1 MYKSLQELC
10 EIAGEQKKELYEIVL
25 EEDCHER
32 GISVEEGFAQ
42 VTRVYQAMKEADLE
56 YDGSITSTSKL
67 AGGDGEK
74 LRQYRESGKS
84 LCGDYVI
91 GVMEK
96 AVKMGESNACMKRIV
111 ASPTAGSCGVVP
123 AVLLSLQGRF
133 SYSDEEMTKALL
145 VAAGIG
151 GVIAS
156 RAFIA
161 GAAGGCQAEIG
172 SASAMAAAGLAY
184 MQGADSEGCANAL
197 ALALKSMLGL
207 TCDPV
212 CGLVE
217 VPCIKRNVSGA
228 VNAITA
234 AQMTMAGIKSVIPAD
249 EVIDS
254 MRRIGNDM
262 PVCLKETGEGGLAIT
277 PTAKVYK
284 EKLNNIDN

>member
-10 EIAGEQKKELYEIVL
+10 EIATEQNKKIYEVVL

-42 VTRVYQAMKEADLE
+42 VTKVYQAMKEADQE
-56 YDGSITSTSKL
+56 YDVGITSTSKL

-74 LRQYRESGKS
+74 LRQYREKETS
-84 LCGDYVI
+84 LCGDFVV

-123 AVLLSLQGRF
+123 AVLLSLQERF

-172 SASAMAAAGLAY
+172 SASAMAAGAAAYLQGGDMDTICHAAAMALKNLLGLA
-184 MQGADSEGCANAL
+184 
-197 ALALKSMLGL
+197 
-207 TCDPV
+207 CDPV
-212 CGLVE
+212 GGLVE
-217 VPCIKRNVSGA
+217 VPCVKRNVIGA
-228 VNAITA
+228 TSALTA
-234 AQMTMAGIKSVIPAD
+234 TDMALAGIRSKIPPD
-249 EVIDS
+249 EVIDA
-254 MRRIGNDM
+254 MRSIGVAM
-262 PVCLKETGEGGLAIT
+262 PSCIKETGKGGLAMT
-277 PTAKVYK
+277 PEGQKYMPGV
-284 EKLNNIDN
+284 

>member
-10 EIAGEQKKELYEIVL
+10 EIATEQNKKIYEVVL

-32 GISVEEGFAQ
+32 GIPVEEGFAQ
-42 VTRVYQAMKEADLE
+42 VTKVYQAMKEADQE
-56 YDGSITSTSKL
+56 YDAGITSTSKL

-74 LRQYRESGKS
+74 LRQYREKDPS
-84 LCGDYVI
+84 LCGDFVV

-123 AVLLSLQGRF
+123 AVLLSLQERF

-172 SASAMAAAGLAY
+172 SASAMAAGAAAYLQGGDMDTICHAAAMALKNLLGLA
-184 MQGADSEGCANAL
+184 
-197 ALALKSMLGL
+197 
-207 TCDPV
+207 CDPV
-212 CGLVE
+212 GGLVE
-217 VPCIKRNVSGA
+217 VPCVKRNVIGA
-228 VNAITA
+228 TSALTA
-234 AQMTMAGIKSVIPAD
+234 TDMALAGIRSKIPPD
-249 EVIDS
+249 EVIDA
-254 MRRIGNDM
+254 MRSIGVAM
-262 PVCLKETGEGGLAIT
+262 PSCIKETGKGGLAMT
-277 PTAKVYK
+277 PEGQKYMPGV
-284 EKLNNIDN
+284 

>member
-10 EIAGEQKKELYEIVL
+10 EIATEQNKKIYEVVL

-42 VTRVYQAMKEADLE
+42 VTKVYQAMKEADQE
-56 YDGSITSTSKL
+56 YDADITSTSKL

-74 LRQYRESGKS
+74 LRQYREKETS
-84 LCGDYVI
+84 LCGDFVV

-123 AVLLSLQGRF
+123 AVLLSLQERF

-172 SASAMAAAGLAY
+172 SASAMAAGAAAYLQGGDMDTICHAAAMALKNLLGLA
-184 MQGADSEGCANAL
+184 
-197 ALALKSMLGL
+197 
-207 TCDPV
+207 CDPV
-212 CGLVE
+212 GGLVE
-217 VPCIKRNVSGA
+217 VPCVKRNVIGA
-228 VNAITA
+228 TSALTA
-234 AQMTMAGIKSVIPAD
+234 TDMALAGIRSKIPPD
-249 EVIDS
+249 EVIDA
-254 MRRIGNDM
+254 MRSIGVAM
-262 PVCLKETGEGGLAIT
+262 PSCIKETGKGGLAMT
-277 PTAKVYK
+277 PEGQKYMPGV
-284 EKLNNIDN
+284 

>member
-10 EIAGEQKKELYEIVL
+10 EIATEQNKKIYEVVL

-42 VTRVYQAMKEADLE
+42 VMKVYQAMKEADQE
-56 YDGSITSTSKL
+56 YDAGITSTSKL

-74 LRQYRESGKS
+74 LRQYREKETS
-84 LCGDYVI
+84 LCGDFVV

-123 AVLLSLQGRF
+123 AVLLSLQERF

-172 SASAMAAAGLAY
+172 SASAMAAGAAAY
-184 MQGADSEGCANAL
+184 LQG
-197 ALALKSMLGL
+197 
-207 TCDPV
+207 
-212 CGLVE
+212 
-217 VPCIKRNVSGA
+217 
-228 VNAITA
+228 
-234 AQMTMAGIKSVIPAD
+234 
-249 EVIDS
+249 
-254 MRRIGNDM
+254 
-262 PVCLKETGEGGLAIT
+262 
-277 PTAKVYK
+277 
-284 EKLNNIDN
+284 

>member
-10 EIAGEQKKELYEIVL
+10 EIATEQNKKIYEVVL

-42 VTRVYQAMKEADLE
+42 VTKVYQAMKEADQE
-56 YDGSITSTSKL
+56 YDAGITSTSKL

-74 LRQYRESGKS
+74 LRQYREKETS
-84 LCGDYVI
+84 LCGDFVV

-123 AVLLSLQGRF
+123 AVLLSLQERF

-172 SASAMAAAGLAY
+172 SASAMAAGAAAYLQGGDMDTICHAAAMALKNLLGLA
-184 MQGADSEGCANAL
+184 
-197 ALALKSMLGL
+197 
-207 TCDPV
+207 CDPV
-212 CGLVE
+212 GGLVE
-217 VPCIKRNVSGA
+217 VPCVKRNVIGA
-228 VNAITA
+228 TSALTA
-234 AQMTMAGIKSVIPAD
+234 TDMALAGIRSKIPPD
-249 EVIDS
+249 EVIDA
-254 MRRIGNDM
+254 MRSIGVAM
-262 PVCLKETGEGGLAIT
+262 PSCIKETGKGGLAMT
-277 PTAKVYK
+277 PEGQKYMPGV
-284 EKLNNIDN
+284 

>member
-1 MYKSLQELC
+1 MYRSLQELC
-10 EIAGEQKKELYEIVL
+10 EIATEQNKKLYEVVL

-32 GISVEEGFAQ
+32 GIPVDDGFAQ
-42 VTRVYQAMKEADLE
+42 VTKVYQAMKEADLE

-123 AVLLSLQGRF
+123 AVLLSLQERF

-151 GVIAS
+151 GVIAT

-172 SASAMAAAGLAY
+172 SASAMAAGAAAFLQGGDSDMICHAAAMALKNLLGLA
-184 MQGADSEGCANAL
+184 
-197 ALALKSMLGL
+197 
-207 TCDPV
+207 CDPV
-212 CGLVE
+212 GGLVE
-217 VPCIKRNVSGA
+217 VPCVKRNVIGA
-228 VNAITA
+228 LSALSATD
-234 AQMTMAGIKSVIPAD
+234 MALAGVRSKIPPD
-249 EVIDS
+249 EVIDA
-254 MRRIGNDM
+254 MRSIGVAM
-262 PVCLKETGEGGLAIT
+262 PACIKETGKGGLAMT
-277 PTAKVYK
+277 PEGQKYVQ
-284 EKLNNIDN
+284 

>member
-1 MYKSLQELC
+1 MYRSLQELC
-10 EIAGEQKKELYEIVL
+10 EIATEQNKKLYEVVL
-25 EEDCHER
+25 EGDCHER
-32 GISVEEGFAQ
+32 GIPVDDGFAQ
-42 VTRVYQAMKEADLE
+42 VTKIYQAMKEADME

-123 AVLLSLQGRF
+123 AVLLSLQERF

-151 GVIAS
+151 GVIAT

-172 SASAMAAAGLAY
+172 SASAMAAGAAAFLQGGDSDMICHAAAMALKNLLGLA
-184 MQGADSEGCANAL
+184 
-197 ALALKSMLGL
+197 
-207 TCDPV
+207 CDPV
-212 CGLVE
+212 GGLVE
-217 VPCIKRNVSGA
+217 VPCVKRNVIGA
-228 VNAITA
+228 LSALSATD
-234 AQMTMAGIKSVIPAD
+234 MALAGVRSKIPPD
-249 EVIDS
+249 EVIDA
-254 MRRIGNDM
+254 MRSIGVAM
-262 PVCLKETGEGGLAIT
+262 PACIKETGKGGLAMT
-277 PTAKVYK
+277 PEGQKYVQ
-284 EKLNNIDN
+284 

>member
-10 EIAGEQKKELYEIVL
+10 EIATEQNKKIYEVVL

-42 VTRVYQAMKEADLE
+42 VTKVYQAMKEADQE
-56 YDGSITSTSKL
+56 YDAGITSTSKL

-74 LRQYRESGKS
+74 LRQYREKETS
-84 LCGDYVI
+84 LCGDFVV

-123 AVLLSLQGRF
+123 AVLLSLQERF

-172 SASAMAAAGLAY
+172 SASAMAAGAAAFLQGGDMDTICHAAAMALKNLLGLA
-184 MQGADSEGCANAL
+184 
-197 ALALKSMLGL
+197 
-207 TCDPV
+207 CDPV
-212 CGLVE
+212 GGLVE
-217 VPCIKRNVSGA
+217 VPCVKRNVIGA
-228 VNAITA
+228 TSALTA
-234 AQMTMAGIKSVIPAD
+234 TDMALAGIRSKIPPD
-249 EVIDS
+249 EVIDA
-254 MRRIGNDM
+254 MRSIGVAM
-262 PVCLKETGEGGLAIT
+262 PSCIKETGKGGLAMT
-277 PTAKVYK
+277 PEGQKYMPGV
-284 EKLNNIDN
+284 

>member
-1 MYKSLQELC
+1 MYRSLQELC
-10 EIAGEQKKELYEIVL
+10 EIAIEQNKKLYEVVL

-32 GISVEEGFAQ
+32 GIPVDDGFAQ
-42 VTRVYQAMKEADLE
+42 VTKIYQAMKEADLE

-123 AVLLSLQGRF
+123 AVLLSLQERY

-151 GVIAS
+151 GVIAT

-172 SASAMAAAGLAY
+172 SASAMAAGAAAFLQGGDSDTICHAAAMALKNLLGLA
-184 MQGADSEGCANAL
+184 
-197 ALALKSMLGL
+197 
-207 TCDPV
+207 CDPV
-212 CGLVE
+212 GGLVE
-217 VPCIKRNVSGA
+217 VPCVKRNVIGA
-228 VNAITA
+228 LSALSATD
-234 AQMTMAGIKSVIPAD
+234 MALAGVRSKIPPD
-249 EVIDS
+249 EVIDA
-254 MRRIGNDM
+254 MRSIGVAM
-262 PVCLKETGEGGLAIT
+262 PACIKETGKGGLAMT
-277 PTAKVYK
+277 PEGQKYVQ
-284 EKLNNIDN
+284 

>member
-1 MYKSLQELC
+1 MYRSLQELC
-10 EIAGEQKKELYEIVL
+10 EIATEQNKKLYEVVL

-32 GISVEEGFAQ
+32 GIPVDDGFAQ
-42 VTRVYQAMKEADLE
+42 VTKIYQAMKEADLE

-123 AVLLSLQGRF
+123 AVLLSLQERF

-151 GVIAS
+151 GVIAT

-172 SASAMAAAGLAY
+172 SASAMAAGAAAFLQGGDSDTICHAAAMALKNLLGLA
-184 MQGADSEGCANAL
+184 
-197 ALALKSMLGL
+197 
-207 TCDPV
+207 CDPV
-212 CGLVE
+212 GGLVE
-217 VPCIKRNVSGA
+217 VPCVKRNVIGA
-228 VNAITA
+228 LSALSATD
-234 AQMTMAGIKSVIPAD
+234 MALAGVRSKIPPD
-249 EVIDS
+249 EVIDA
-254 MRRIGNDM
+254 MRSIGVAM
-262 PVCLKETGEGGLAIT
+262 PACIKETGKGGLAMT
-277 PTAKVYK
+277 PEGQKYVQ
-284 EKLNNIDN
+284 

>member
-32 GISVEEGFAQ
+32 GIPVEEGFAQ
-42 VTRVYQAMKEADLE
+42 VTQVYQAMKEADQE
-56 YDGSITSTSKL
+56 YDADITSTSKL

-84 LCGDYVI
+84 LCGDFVV

-123 AVLLSLQGRF
+123 AVLLSLQERF
-133 SYSDEEMTKALL
+133 SYSDKEMTKALL

-172 SASAMAAAGLAY
+172 SASAMAAGAAAFLQGGDADTICHAAAMALKNLLGLA
-184 MQGADSEGCANAL
+184 
-197 ALALKSMLGL
+197 
-207 TCDPV
+207 CDPV
-212 CGLVE
+212 GGLVE
-217 VPCIKRNVSGA
+217 VPCVKRNVIGA
-228 VNAITA
+228 TSALTA
-234 AQMTMAGIKSVIPAD
+234 TDMALAGIRSKIPPD
-249 EVIDS
+249 EVIDA
-254 MRRIGNDM
+254 MRSIGVAM
-262 PVCLKETGEGGLAIT
+262 PSCIKETGKGGLAMT
-277 PTAKVYK
+277 PEGQKYMPGV
-284 EKLNNIDN
+284 

>member
-42 VTRVYQAMKEADLE
+42 VTQVYQAMKEADQE
-56 YDGSITSTSKL
+56 YDADITSTSKL

-91 GVMEK
+91 GAMEK

-123 AVLLSLQGRF
+123 AVLLSLQERF

-172 SASAMAAAGLAY
+172 SASAMAAGAAVYLQGGDMDMICHAAAMALKNLLGLA
-184 MQGADSEGCANAL
+184 
-197 ALALKSMLGL
+197 
-207 TCDPV
+207 CDPV
-212 CGLVE
+212 GGLVE
-217 VPCIKRNVSGA
+217 VPCVKRNVIGA
-228 VNAITA
+228 TSALTA
-234 AQMTMAGIKSVIPAD
+234 TDMALAGIRSKIPPD
-249 EVIDS
+249 EVIDA
-254 MRRIGNDM
+254 MRSIGVAM
-262 PVCLKETGEGGLAIT
+262 PSCIKETGRGGLAMT
-277 PTAKVYK
+277 PEGQKYMPGV
-284 EKLNNIDN
+284 

>member
-10 EIAGEQKKELYEIVL
+10 EIATEQNKKIYEVVL

-32 GISVEEGFAQ
+32 GIPVEEGFAQ
-42 VTRVYQAMKEADLE
+42 VTKVYQAMKEADQE
-56 YDGSITSTSKL
+56 YDAGITSTSKL

-74 LRQYRESGKS
+74 LRQYREKETS
-84 LCGDYVI
+84 LCGDFVV

-123 AVLLSLQGRF
+123 AVLLSLQERF

-172 SASAMAAAGLAY
+172 SASAMAAGAAAYLQGGDMDTVCHAAAMALKNLLGLA
-184 MQGADSEGCANAL
+184 
-197 ALALKSMLGL
+197 
-207 TCDPV
+207 CDPV
-212 CGLVE
+212 GGLVE
-217 VPCIKRNVSGA
+217 VPCVKRNVIGA
-228 VNAITA
+228 TSALTA
-234 AQMTMAGIKSVIPAD
+234 TDMALAGIRSKIPPD
-249 EVIDS
+249 EVIDA
-254 MRRIGNDM
+254 MRSIGVAM
-262 PVCLKETGEGGLAIT
+262 PSCIKETGKGGLAMT
-277 PTAKVYK
+277 PEGQKYMPGV
-284 EKLNNIDN
+284 

>member
-10 EIAGEQKKELYEIVL
+10 EIATEQNKKIYEVVL

-42 VTRVYQAMKEADLE
+42 VTQVYQAMKEADQE
-56 YDGSITSTSKL
+56 YDADITSTSKL

-74 LRQYRESGKS
+74 LRKYREKETS
-84 LCGDYVI
+84 LCGDFVV

-123 AVLLSLQGRF
+123 AVLLSLQERF

-172 SASAMAAAGLAY
+172 SAAAMSAGALAFL
-184 MQGADSEGCANAL
+184 QGADPQTVMHAAAL
-197 ALALKSMLGL
+197 SLKNMLGL
-207 TCDPV
+207 ACDPV
-212 CGLVE
+212 GGLVE
-217 VPCIKRNVSGA
+217 VPCIKRNSYGA
-228 VNAITA
+228 VNAVTS
-234 AQMTMAGIKSVIPAD
+234 AQLALAGIRSAITPD
-249 EVIDS
+249 DVIDS
-254 MRRIGNDM
+254 MRRIGNQM
-262 PVCLKETGEGGLAIT
+262 PTCLKETSEGGLAT
-277 PTAKVYK
+277 SASAEVY
-284 EKLNNIDN
+284 

>member
-1 MYKSLQELC
+1 MYRSLQELC
-10 EIAGEQKKELYEIVL
+10 EIATEQNKKLYEVVL
-25 EEDCHER
+25 EGDCHER
-32 GISVEEGFAQ
+32 GIPVDDGFAQ
-42 VTRVYQAMKEADLE
+42 VTKIYQAMKEADLE

-123 AVLLSLQGRF
+123 AVLLSLQERF

-151 GVIAS
+151 GVIAT

-172 SASAMAAAGLAY
+172 SASAMAAGAAAFLQGGDSDTICHAAAMALKNLLGLA
-184 MQGADSEGCANAL
+184 
-197 ALALKSMLGL
+197 
-207 TCDPV
+207 CDPV
-212 CGLVE
+212 GGLVE
-217 VPCIKRNVSGA
+217 VPCVKRNVIGA
-228 VNAITA
+228 LSALSATD
-234 AQMTMAGIKSVIPAD
+234 MALAGVRSKIPPD
-249 EVIDS
+249 EVIDA
-254 MRRIGNDM
+254 MRSIGVAM
-262 PVCLKETGEGGLAIT
+262 PACIKETGKGGLAMT
-277 PTAKVYK
+277 PEGQKYVQ
-284 EKLNNIDN
+284 

>member
-10 EIAGEQKKELYEIVL
+10 EIATEQNKKIYEIVL

-42 VTRVYQAMKEADLE
+42 VTKVYQAMKEADQE
-56 YDGSITSTSKL
+56 YDAGITSTSKL

-74 LRQYRESGKS
+74 LRQYREKETS
-84 LCGDYVI
+84 LCGDFVV

-123 AVLLSLQGRF
+123 AVLLSLRERF

-172 SASAMAAAGLAY
+172 SASAMAAGAAAYLQGGDMDTICHAAAMALKNLLGLA
-184 MQGADSEGCANAL
+184 
-197 ALALKSMLGL
+197 
-207 TCDPV
+207 CDPV
-212 CGLVE
+212 GGLVE
-217 VPCIKRNVSGA
+217 VPCVKRNVIGA
-228 VNAITA
+228 TSALTA
-234 AQMTMAGIKSVIPAD
+234 TDMALAGIRSKIPPD
-249 EVIDS
+249 EVIDA
-254 MRRIGNDM
+254 MRSIGVAM
-262 PVCLKETGEGGLAIT
+262 PSCIKETGKGGLAMT
-277 PTAKVYK
+277 PEGQKYMPGV
-284 EKLNNIDN
+284 

>member
-10 EIAGEQKKELYEIVL
+10 EIATEQNKKIYEVVL

-42 VTRVYQAMKEADLE
+42 VTKVYQAMKEADQE
-56 YDGSITSTSKL
+56 YDAGITSTSKL

-74 LRQYRESGKS
+74 LRQYREKETS
-84 LCGDYVI
+84 LCGDFVV

-123 AVLLSLQGRF
+123 AVLLSLQERF

-161 GAAGGCQAEIG
+161 GAAGGCLAEIG
-172 SASAMAAAGLAY
+172 SASAMAAGAAAYLQGGDMDTICHAAAMALKNLLGLA
-184 MQGADSEGCANAL
+184 
-197 ALALKSMLGL
+197 
-207 TCDPV
+207 CDPV
-212 CGLVE
+212 GGLVE
-217 VPCIKRNVSGA
+217 VPCVKRNVIGA
-228 VNAITA
+228 TSALTA
-234 AQMTMAGIKSVIPAD
+234 TDMALAGIRSKIPPD
-249 EVIDS
+249 EVIDA
-254 MRRIGNDM
+254 MRSIGVAM
-262 PVCLKETGEGGLAIT
+262 PSCIKETGKGGLAMT
-277 PTAKVYK
+277 PEGQKYMPGV
-284 EKLNNIDN
+284 

>member
-10 EIAGEQKKELYEIVL
+10 EIATEQNKKVYEVVL

-32 GISVEEGFAQ
+32 GIPVEEGFAQ
-42 VTRVYQAMKEADLE
+42 VTKVYQAMKEADQE
-56 YDGSITSTSKL
+56 YDAGITSTSKL

-74 LRQYRESGKS
+74 LRQYREKEMS
-84 LCGDYVI
+84 LCGDFVV

-123 AVLLSLQGRF
+123 AVLLSLQERF

-172 SASAMAAAGLAY
+172 SASAMAAGAAAYLQGGDMDTICHAAAMALKNLLGLA
-184 MQGADSEGCANAL
+184 
-197 ALALKSMLGL
+197 
-207 TCDPV
+207 CDPV
-212 CGLVE
+212 GGLVE
-217 VPCIKRNVSGA
+217 VPCVKRNVIGA
-228 VNAITA
+228 TSALTA
-234 AQMTMAGIKSVIPAD
+234 TDMALAGIRSKIPPD
-249 EVIDS
+249 EVIDA
-254 MRRIGNDM
+254 MRSIGVAM
-262 PVCLKETGEGGLAIT
+262 PSCIKETGKGGLAMT
-277 PTAKVYK
+277 PEGQKYMPGV
-284 EKLNNIDN
+284 

>member
-10 EIAGEQKKELYEIVL
+10 EIATEQNKKIYEVVL

-32 GISVEEGFAQ
+32 GIPVEEGFAQ
-42 VTRVYQAMKEADLE
+42 VTKVYQAMKEADQE
-56 YDGSITSTSKL
+56 YDAGITSTSKL

-74 LRQYRESGKS
+74 LRQYREKETS
-84 LCGDYVI
+84 LCGDFVV

-123 AVLLSLQGRF
+123 AVLLSLQERF

-172 SASAMAAAGLAY
+172 SASAMAAGAAAYLQGGDMDTICHAAAMALKNLLGLA
-184 MQGADSEGCANAL
+184 
-197 ALALKSMLGL
+197 
-207 TCDPV
+207 CDPV
-212 CGLVE
+212 GGLVE
-217 VPCIKRNVSGA
+217 VPCVKRNVIGA
-228 VNAITA
+228 TSALTA
-234 AQMTMAGIKSVIPAD
+234 TDMALAGIRSKIPPD
-249 EVIDS
+249 EVIDA
-254 MRRIGNDM
+254 MRSIGVAM
-262 PVCLKETGEGGLAIT
+262 PSCIKETGKGGLAMT
-277 PTAKVYK
+277 PEGQKYMPGV
-284 EKLNNIDN
+284 

>member
-10 EIAGEQKKELYEIVL
+10 EIATEQNKKIYEVVL

-42 VTRVYQAMKEADLE
+42 VTKVYQAMKEADQE
-56 YDGSITSTSKL
+56 YDAGITSTSKL

-74 LRQYRESGKS
+74 LRQYREKETS
-84 LCGDYVI
+84 LCGDFVV

-123 AVLLSLQGRF
+123 AVLLSLQEWF

-172 SASAMAAAGLAY
+172 SASAMAAGAAAYLQGGDMDTICHAAAMALKNLLGLA
-184 MQGADSEGCANAL
+184 
-197 ALALKSMLGL
+197 
-207 TCDPV
+207 CDPV
-212 CGLVE
+212 GGLVE
-217 VPCIKRNVSGA
+217 VPCVKRNVIGA
-228 VNAITA
+228 TSALTA
-234 AQMTMAGIKSVIPAD
+234 TDMALAGIRSKIPPD
-249 EVIDS
+249 EVIDA
-254 MRRIGNDM
+254 MRSIGVAM
-262 PVCLKETGEGGLAIT
+262 PSCIKETGKGGLAMT
-277 PTAKVYK
+277 PEGQKYMPGV
-284 EKLNNIDN
+284 

>member
-10 EIAGEQKKELYEIVL
+10 EIATEQNKKIYEVVL

-42 VTRVYQAMKEADLE
+42 VTKVYQAMKEANQE
-56 YDGSITSTSKL
+56 YDAGITSTSKL

-74 LRQYRESGKS
+74 LRQYREKETS
-84 LCGDYVI
+84 LCGDFVV

-123 AVLLSLQGRF
+123 AVLLSLQERF

-172 SASAMAAAGLAY
+172 SASAMAAGAAAYLQGGDMDTVCHAAAMALKNLLGLA
-184 MQGADSEGCANAL
+184 
-197 ALALKSMLGL
+197 
-207 TCDPV
+207 CDPV
-212 CGLVE
+212 GGLVE
-217 VPCIKRNVSGA
+217 VPCVKRNVIGA
-228 VNAITA
+228 TSALTA
-234 AQMTMAGIKSVIPAD
+234 TDMALAGIRSKIPPD
-249 EVIDS
+249 EVIDA
-254 MRRIGNDM
+254 MRSIGVAM
-262 PVCLKETGEGGLAIT
+262 PSCIKETGKGGLAMT
-277 PTAKVYK
+277 PEGQKYMPGV
-284 EKLNNIDN
+284 

>member
-10 EIAGEQKKELYEIVL
+10 EIATEQNKKIYEVVL

-42 VTRVYQAMKEADLE
+42 VTKVYQAMKEADQE
-56 YDGSITSTSKL
+56 YDAGITSTSKL

-74 LRQYRESGKS
+74 LRQYREKETS
-84 LCGDYVI
+84 LCGDFVV

-123 AVLLSLQGRF
+123 AVLLSLQERF

-172 SASAMAAAGLAY
+172 SASAMAAGAAAYLQGGDMDTICHAAAMALKNLLGLA
-184 MQGADSEGCANAL
+184 
-197 ALALKSMLGL
+197 
-207 TCDPV
+207 CDPV
-212 CGLVE
+212 GGLVE
-217 VPCIKRNVSGA
+217 VPCVKRNVIGA
-228 VNAITA
+228 TSALA
-234 AQMTMAGIKSVIPAD
+234 ATDMALAGIRSKIPPD
-249 EVIDS
+249 EVIDA
-254 MRRIGNDM
+254 MRSIGVAM
-262 PVCLKETGEGGLAIT
+262 PSCIKETGKGGLAMT
-277 PTAKVYK
+277 PEGQKYMPGV
-284 EKLNNIDN
+284 

>member
-10 EIAGEQKKELYEIVL
+10 EIATEQNKKIYEVVL

-42 VTRVYQAMKEADLE
+42 VTKVYQAMKEADQE
-56 YDGSITSTSKL
+56 YDAGITSTSKL
-67 AGGDGEK
+67 AGGDGER
-74 LRQYRESGKS
+74 LRQYREKETS
-84 LCGDYVI
+84 LCGDFVV

-123 AVLLSLQGRF
+123 AVLLSLQERF

-172 SASAMAAAGLAY
+172 SASAMAAGAAAYLQGGDMDTVCHAAAMALKNLLGLA
-184 MQGADSEGCANAL
+184 
-197 ALALKSMLGL
+197 
-207 TCDPV
+207 CDPV
-212 CGLVE
+212 GGLVE
-217 VPCIKRNVSGA
+217 VPCVKRNVIGA
-228 VNAITA
+228 TSALTA
-234 AQMTMAGIKSVIPAD
+234 TDMALAGIRSKIPPD
-249 EVIDS
+249 EVIDA
-254 MRRIGNDM
+254 MRSIGVAM
-262 PVCLKETGEGGLAIT
+262 PSCIKETGKGGLAMT
-277 PTAKVYK
+277 PEGQKYMPGV
-284 EKLNNIDN
+284 